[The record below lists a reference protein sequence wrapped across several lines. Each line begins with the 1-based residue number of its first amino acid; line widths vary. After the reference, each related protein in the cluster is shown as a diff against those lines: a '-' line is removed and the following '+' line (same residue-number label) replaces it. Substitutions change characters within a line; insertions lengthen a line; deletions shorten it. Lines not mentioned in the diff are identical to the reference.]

1 MVVEFVNN
9 TRYINKMQA
18 SIFHYGYIS
27 LIMEPCRSMHPGAR
41 KMTYVTEFQHIQT
54 VCNFTTVIVTYT
66 RGFSIIIEPSDERCR
81 IYLTLYCR
89 LHL

>member
-1 MVVEFVNN
+1 
-9 TRYINKMQA
+9 MQA

-27 LIMEPCRSMHPGAR
+27 LIKEPCRSTHPDAR
-41 KMTYVTEFQHIQT
+41 KMTYVNEFQHIQT
-54 VCNFTTVIVTYT
+54 VCNFATVIGTYT
-66 RGFSIIIEPSDERCR
+66 WGFSIIIEPFDERCR